1 MATVAMLL
9 PSGTQADSRADSTMN
24 IKLTPGRIHGAVIV
38 VVAVWI
44 MHGFLQGLLTAC
56 VIATASWPLY
66 ARFAARVEPRIGRS
80 ATSIVFTVLMTV
92 FVLAPMVFAFWAL
105 LTEANALLLEVA
117 AADRRGI
124 AVPQWLANVPLLG
137 DWAAE
142 RWQSELAHP
151 GALRAWTQRTD
162 PSALLGFAQSLGG
175 FTARHAVII
184 GVTILLLCFLYQEGE
199 SLGQNLRQALRRHL
213 GERAER
219 HVEIAKRAVRAA
231 VNSMLVVGLF
241 SGFAAGVV
249 YAIAGAPRAAVW
261 GAITGSL
268 AAVPFL
274 GYVAVAAVAAQMA
287 MKGAATPALAVLVL
301 GCFVLF
307 CSDKIVRPMA
317 ARDGIPLRFVWVL
330 MGCLGGFEVLGLVG
344 VVVGPVVLALVGELW
359 RQRVRSPV
367 WPDGKADSPRQV
379 AVDQFAVSQAAGS
392 LVTASQLTGAS
403 VSEVQSGDVRGLA
416 PAAD

>member
-1 MATVAMLL
+1 
-9 PSGTQADSRADSTMN
+9 MN
-24 IKLTPGRIHGAVIV
+24 LKLTPGRIHGAAIV
-38 VVAVWI
+38 ALSVWVV
-44 MHGFLQGLLTAC
+44 HGFLQGLLAAC

-66 ARFAARVEPRIGRS
+66 ARFAARVESRIGRS
-80 ATSIVFTVLMTV
+80 ATSMIFTALMTV

-105 LTEANALLLEVA
+105 LSEAHAVLVEIA
-117 AADRRGI
+117 AADRRGT
-124 AVPQWLANVPLLG
+124 AVPPWLTTVPLVG
-137 DWAAE
+137 PWAAE

-151 GALRAWTQRTD
+151 GALLAWMQRTD
-162 PSALLGFAQSLGG
+162 PSAILGVAQSLGG
-175 FTARHAVII
+175 FTARHALII

-199 SLGQNLRQALRRHL
+199 SLGQNLSQALRHHL

-219 HVEIAKRAVRAA
+219 HVEIAKRAVRAS

-287 MKGAATPALAVLVL
+287 MKGAATPALVVLAL

-317 ARDGIPLRFVWVL
+317 ARDGIPLHFVWVL
-330 MGCLGGFEVLGLVG
+330 LGCLGGFEVLGLVG
-344 VVVGPVVLALVGELW
+344 LVVGPVVLALVGELW

-367 WPDGKADSPRQV
+367 WP
-379 AVDQFAVSQAAGS
+379 
-392 LVTASQLTGAS
+392 
-403 VSEVQSGDVRGLA
+403 
-416 PAAD
+416 